1 MTVRNISLLVFLQ
14 FLCLVQAF
22 SAGYAPLR
30 TYHNADKDTTIA
42 IKRALDSA
50 KGTTYTLNETGLTKS
65 WADATL
71 FSVGMSSST
80 NASVASEDATLE
92 LELGLAVICTACYI
106 NGSVSGFLTV
116 EGDFNITEAIGSV
129 ADEVAN
135 VTDSAIDQLQTF
147 VNEFIDNV
155 TDIDSVSDLA
165 DFDFP
170 SWPTL
175 DLDLD
180 LDDAAG
186 FPDVHAQFEFNGLE
200 LYLELD
206 VQLSAGA
213 TYTLNLFTSQSVAGF
228 AIPGLEAGALFKVSL
243 VLIAEAEIDISSG
256 FHIKLDDGFAL
267 DLELFNKNISSIT
280 MPGGRMEFLP
290 VTIEGHGSL
299 QALLQLEASVGF
311 EIASPDSVLA
321 EIASFSAGVGAEVFA
336 YVADFLVQAD
346 ASSSDDA
353 DCAVEVLA
361 EYTLAVGAA
370 AGATVAIAEYEWGP
384 APSTTVPVFY
394 TTLASICAGSKT
406 SSSTTTPIPTLEGR
420 DNDREKTTTTVSTT
434 LTHTMVT
441 CASKGLVN
449 CPVRL
454 QSTTSVESAMT
465 TVLTVGPNVDAT
477 FPVNTFTTLTG
488 AISFGD
494 NVRSFGATSGTP
506 ASYVP
511 PQATSS
517 QTGGAGSDG
526 DESVDSAED
535 SNNSNKTKLIIGLSV
550 GLGVPAVIAL
560 VFALW
565 WFFYKHKRSPLR
577 PQPKVAA
584 HSPGL
589 GQCAKQPITTVSTT

>member
-1 MTVRNISLLVFLQ
+1 MTLESFYVLVFLH

-22 SAGYAPLR
+22 SSGYAPLR
-30 TYHNADKDTTIA
+30 TYHNADRDTTIA
-42 IKRALDSA
+42 IKRALNSA
-50 KGTTYTLNETGLTKS
+50 KGTTYTLNETRLTKS

-71 FSVGMSSST
+71 FEVGTSSST
-80 NASVASEDATLE
+80 NASVASEDASLE
-92 LELGLAVICTACYI
+92 LGSGLAVICTACYI

-116 EGDFNITEAIGSV
+116 ESDFNVTEAIDSV

-135 VTDSAIDQLQTF
+135 VTESAIDQLETF
-147 VNEFIDNV
+147 VTQFIDNV
-155 TDIDSVSDLA
+155 TDIDSLT

-170 SWPTL
+170 AWPTL

-180 LDDAAG
+180 LDDIAG
-186 FPDVHAQFEFNGLE
+186 FPGVHAQLEFDDLE

-256 FHIKLDDGFAL
+256 FHIKLDDAFAL
-267 DLELFNKNISSIT
+267 ELELFNKNISSIT
-280 MPGGRMEFLP
+280 LPGGRMEFLP

-299 QALLQLEASVGF
+299 QALLQVEASVGF
-311 EIASPDSVLA
+311 EIASPDSPLA
-321 EIASFSAGVGAEVFA
+321 EIVRFSAGIGAEVFA
-336 YVADFLVQAD
+336 YVADLLVQAD
-346 ASSSDDA
+346 ASTSDDA

-361 EYTLAVGAA
+361 QYTLAVGAA
-370 AGATVAIAEYEWGP
+370 AGATVAVAEYEWGP
-384 APSTTVPVFY
+384 APSITVPVFY
-394 TTLASICAGSKT
+394 TTLASTCAGSKT
-406 SSSTTTPIPTLEGR
+406 SSSTTTPIRTLEER
-420 DNDREKTTTTVSTT
+420 DNVLEETATTVSTT
-434 LTHTMVT
+434 LTQTMVS

-454 QSTTSVESAMT
+454 QSTMSVERAMT
-465 TVLTVGPNVDAT
+465 TVLTVGPNVEAT

-506 ASYVP
+506 VSYVP
-511 PQATSS
+511 PQATFS
-517 QTGGAGSDG
+517 QTGGAESDG
-526 DESVDSAED
+526 DESVDSTGD
-535 SNNSNKTKLIIGLSV
+535 TGGSNKNKLIIGLSV
-550 GLGVPAVIAL
+550 GLGVPAAIAL

-565 WFFYKHKRSPLR
+565 YVRTA
-577 PQPKVAA
+577 PQPI
-584 HSPGL
+584 SP
-589 GQCAKQPITTVSTT
+589 ATF

>member
-1 MTVRNISLLVFLQ
+1 MALQNIYVLVFQ
-14 FLCLVQAF
+14 FLCLVQAI

-30 TYHNADKDTTIA
+30 TYHNADKETTIA
-42 IKRALDSA
+42 IRRALDSA
-50 KGTTYTLNETGLTKS
+50 KGTTYTLNETSLTKS

-71 FSVGMSSST
+71 FSVGMSSSA

-92 LELGLAVICTACYI
+92 LQSGLAVICTACYI

-116 EGDFNITEAIGSV
+116 EGDFNVTEAIDSV
-129 ADEVAN
+129 ADEIAN
-135 VTDSAIDQLQTF
+135 VTDSAIDQLETF
-147 VNEFIDNV
+147 VDEFIDNI
-155 TDIDSVSDLA
+155 TDIDSIT

-170 SWPTL
+170 AWPTL

-186 FPDVHAQFEFNGLE
+186 FPEIHAQFEFNDLE
-200 LYLELD
+200 LYLELN

-256 FHIKLDDGFAL
+256 VHIKLDDAFAL
-267 DLELFNKNISSIT
+267 ELELFNKNISSIT
-280 MPGGRMEFLP
+280 LPGGRMEFLP

-321 EIASFSAGVGAEVFA
+321 EIASFSAGIGAQVFA

-370 AGATVAIAEYEWGP
+370 AGATVAVAEYEWGP
-384 APSTTVPVFY
+384 APSTTVPLFY
-394 TTLASICAGSKT
+394 TKLASICAGSKT

-420 DNDREKTTTTVSTT
+420 DNDLEKTTTTVSTT
-434 LTHTMVT
+434 STYTMVS

-454 QSTTSVESAMT
+454 QSTTSVERAMT
-465 TVLTVGPNVDAT
+465 TVVTVGPDVEAT
-477 FPVNTFTTLTG
+477 FPVNTFSTLT
-488 AISFGD
+488 AAVSFGD

-506 ASYVP
+506 VSYVP

-517 QTGGAGSDG
+517 QTGGAESNG
-526 DESVDSAED
+526 DESVDSGED
-535 SNNSNKTKLIIGLSV
+535 SDNSNKNKLIIGLSV
-550 GLGVPAVIAL
+550 GLGVPAIIAL
-560 VFALW
+560 VFVLW
-565 WFFYKHKRSPLR
+565 YVRTVLR
-577 PQPKVAA
+577 PMFAA
-584 HSPGL
+584 TFPFD
-589 GQCAKQPITTVSTT
+589 

>member
-1 MTVRNISLLVFLQ
+1 MTLQSIYVLISLQ

-71 FSVGMSSST
+71 FSVGVSSST
-80 NASVASEDATLE
+80 NASVASKDATLD
-92 LELGLAVICTACYI
+92 LESGLAVICTACYI

-116 EGDFNITEAIGSV
+116 ESDFNITEAIDSV

-135 VTDSAIDQLQTF
+135 VTDSAIDQLGTF
-147 VNEFIDNV
+147 VNEFIDNI
-155 TDIDSVSDLA
+155 TDTDSIT

-170 SWPTL
+170 AWPTL
-175 DLDLD
+175 DLDFD

-186 FPDVHAQFEFNGLE
+186 FPEIHAKFEFNDLE

-213 TYTLNLFTSQSVAGF
+213 TYKLNLFTSQSIAGF
-228 AIPGLEAGALFKVSL
+228 AIPGLEAGALFRVSL

-256 FHIKLDDGFAL
+256 FHIKLDDVFAL
-267 DLELFNKNISSIT
+267 ELELFNKNLSSIT

-311 EIASPDSVLA
+311 EIATPDSLLA
-321 EIASFSAGVGAEVFA
+321 EIASFSAGIGAEIFA
-336 YVADFLVQAD
+336 YVADFLVQVD

-353 DCAVEVLA
+353 DCAAEVLA

-370 AGATVAIAEYEWGP
+370 AGATVAVAEYEWGP
-384 APSTTVPVFY
+384 APSTTIPVFY

-406 SSSTTTPIPTLEGR
+406 SSLTTTTTPIPTLEVR
-420 DNDREKTTTTVSTT
+420 DNGLTTTTVSTT
-434 LTHTMVT
+434 STYTMVT

-454 QSTTSVESAMT
+454 QSTTSAERAMT
-465 TVLTVGPNVDAT
+465 TVLTVGPNVEAT
-477 FPVNTFTTLTG
+477 FPVNTFSTLAG

-506 ASYVP
+506 VSYVP

-517 QTGGAGSDG
+517 QSGGT
-526 DESVDSAED
+526 ESIGSAED
-535 SNNSNKTKLIIGLSV
+535 SDEHDSNKNKVIIGLSV

-560 VFALW
+560 VLALW
-565 WFFYKHKRSPLR
+565 WVFFKHKRFQFGS
-577 PQPKVAA
+577 QPKEAEC
-584 HSPGL
+584 SPRLDQG
-589 GQCAKQPITTVSTT
+589 AKQPLMTVSAT